1 MINSFRRRPKS
12 RKTTDIKHLLYSL
25 NRMTIILSPILLCSL
40 LCPTSRGSVLA
51 FQGTTRT
58 EGSTNMMRNRFLS
71 AVGRTALRVSNS
83 SSSSSSDT
91 AVTSS
96 TSPYLTPELEKMTKA
111 FASLSD
117 EKTRY
122 KQLLFMANQLPPLPE
137 SSKIPENKVP
147 GCLSTVHVDCTTE
160 TNIDGEQGDGDVPI
174 RIYFR
179 GDSDGQ
185 LTKGLVALL
194 VRGLSGHT
202 AEEIDQVDPS
212 FIHAAKISQSL
223 TPGRN
228 NGFLNM
234 LATMKRKAKQATASY
249 GTTTS
254 TSTAPTTSTAVNAD
268 ENGRPI
274 YTAILSTLT
283 NILKPMKITLVDNSD
298 QHSGHAGSKGFE
310 GGESHFAVS
319 VVAEAFE
326 GLPLVKRHQLIYMLL
341 GDIMPK
347 IHALQIEAKAP
358 SEVSS

>member
-1 MINSFRRRPKS
+1 
-12 RKTTDIKHLLYSL
+12 
-25 NRMTIILSPILLCSL
+25 
-40 LCPTSRGSVLA
+40 
-51 FQGTTRT
+51 
-58 EGSTNMMRNRFLS
+58 
-71 AVGRTALRVSNS
+71 
-83 SSSSSSDT
+83 
-91 AVTSS
+91 
-96 TSPYLTPELEKMTKA
+96 MTKA
-111 FASLSD
+111 FASLLD

-147 GCLSTVHVDCTTE
+147 GCLSTVHVDCTTA
-160 TNIDGEQGDGDVPI
+160 TVANGDVDDKQSPQEQDGAPI
-174 RIYFR
+174 RVYFR

-202 AEEIDQVDPS
+202 AEEIERVDPS
-212 FIHAAKISQSL
+212 FIQTAKISQSL

-234 LATMKRKAKQATASY
+234 LAMMKRKAKQATASY
-249 GTTTS
+249 SSSSSSTTT
-254 TSTAPTTSTAVNAD
+254 TTTTNAITAQQVPLHT
-268 ENGRPI
+268 ENKGDDGNGTPI
-274 YTAILSTLT
+274 YNAIVSTLT
-283 NILKPMKITLVDNSD
+283 NILKPVKITLVDNSH

-319 VVAEAFE
+319 VVAEVFE

-358 SEVSS
+358 SEVTP

>member
-1 MINSFRRRPKS
+1 VAFPITRRMK
-12 RKTTDIKHLLYSL
+12 
-25 NRMTIILSPILLCSL
+25 
-40 LCPTSRGSVLA
+40 
-51 FQGTTRT
+51 
-58 EGSTNMMRNRFLS
+58 GSTNVMRNRFLS
-71 AVGRTALRVSNS
+71 GHPSLVLRTVVSTVGRTS
-83 SSSSSSDT
+83 SSNNSKSSDSDT
-91 AVTSS
+91 SVTSPS
-96 TSPYLTPELEKMTKA
+96 SASPYYLTPELEKMTKA

-147 GCLSTVHVDCTTE
+147 GCLSTVHVDCTTAA
-160 TNIDGEQGDGDVPI
+160 TVANGDVDDQQQQGGAPI

-202 AEEIDQVDPS
+202 AEEIEQVDPS
-212 FIHAAKISQSL
+212 FIQTAKISQSL

-234 LATMKRKAKQATASY
+234 LATMKRKAKQAAASY
-249 GTTTS
+249 STS
-254 TSTAPTTSTAVNAD
+254 TSTTTTTAQQVPPHAANKGDD
-268 ENGRPI
+268 ENGKPI
-274 YTAILSTLT
+274 YNAIVSTLT
-283 NILKPMKITLVDNSD
+283 NILKPVKITLVDNSD

-319 VVAEAFE
+319 VVAEVFE

-358 SEVSS
+358 SEVTS